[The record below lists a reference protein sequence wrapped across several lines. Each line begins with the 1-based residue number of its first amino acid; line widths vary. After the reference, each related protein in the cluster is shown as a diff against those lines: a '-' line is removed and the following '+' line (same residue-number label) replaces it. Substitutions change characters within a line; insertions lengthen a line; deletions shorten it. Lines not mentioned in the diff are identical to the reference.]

1 MLKAALEGSASA
13 KADNAVIY
21 ATSNRRHIVKE
32 TFDDRECA
40 EVHRNDTM
48 QEKLSLSERFGL
60 VVYFGKPDKKLYLTI
75 VRALADRYG
84 ITMEKSVLDIK
95 AEEFALRR
103 GNRSARC
110 AEQFI
115 KSLL

>member
-13 KADNAVIY
+13 KSDNAVIY

-32 TFDDRECA
+32 TFDDREGGD
-40 EVHRNDTM
+40 VHRNDTM
-48 QEKLSLSERFGL
+48 QEKLSLSDRFGL
-60 VVYFGKPDKKLYLTI
+60 SVHFGKPTKILYLQI
-75 VRALADRYG
+75 VHELALRYG
-84 ITMEKSVLDIK
+84 VPSDQDLDIK